1 MAVLVFSVVMAEA
14 GVKEP
19 PIASRAAIRILRQ
32 HMVKEPIF
40 EAASSRPVEFFA
52 TAMGTTRGLRLK
64 GGFVHGE
71 PSAGDGYVTTSSGRT
86 GSVVREPLRGSLSSE
101 LHWNLVVSPGKRIIK
116 GRPFGV
122 GFDRSHQHLQGAPS

>member
-40 EAASSRPVEFFA
+40 EAASSRTEELFA
-52 TAMGTTRGLRLK
+52 AAIGTTR
-64 GGFVHGE
+64 
-71 PSAGDGYVTTSSGRT
+71 D
-86 GSVVREPLRGSLSSE
+86 
-101 LHWNLVVSPGKRIIK
+101 
-116 GRPFGV
+116 
-122 GFDRSHQHLQGAPS
+122 